1 VEIMGRSAQ
10 TVRTMLAREAVAQA
24 AGADCYWTVSS

>member
-1 VEIMGRSAQ
+1 
-10 TVRTMLAREAVAQA
+10 VRTMLAREAVAQA